1 MRPCPIRPTPSPRRR
16 ALIVLAATLGVTGP
30 APAHDL
36 MRVYEQARDQDMRF
50 QAARY
55 ARDAAVQVRPQAR
68 AALLPQVVGS
78 YGYQDQHEDGT
89 EGFGGLPEQ
98 PVDRDSEYRALT
110 VTLDQTVFDWAAF
123 KRFDQA
129 GDQVA
134 LAHAQFRSAEQDLLL
149 RTTETYFGVL
159 SADDNLRF
167 ARAEKSALERQLD
180 QAQRR
185 FDVGLSAITD
195 VQEAQARYDLTTAQE
210 IAFEQQLASAREALR
225 EITGPGTEALSTAP
239 LQPEIPLRL
248 PEPPAA
254 EAWLAAAREGNLELV
269 AARLEAQ
276 IADKGVAVARAG
288 HYPTVGAQ
296 AQFQDAEA
304 DGGRFTGETE
314 TETLGVQVRVPI
326 FSGLATQSRVD
337 EARARHE
344 QVKAQREGTQ
354 RAVER
359 ATRDAWLGVQ
369 SGAARVKALR
379 QAVVSSTTALEAS
392 ETGLEVGTRTAVD
405 VLNAQSALYSAQRDY
420 ARARYDY
427 LLSVLRLKAAAGTL
441 GPEDVAQID
450 ALLVTSAG
458 APATS
463 APMTPVPATPSS
475 TPAAATPS
483 P

>member
-1 MRPCPIRPTPSPRRR
+1 MQTLRRCR
-16 ALIVLAATLGVTGP
+16 FAALAIAMGASGSAA
-30 APAHDL
+30 ANDL
-36 MRVYEQARDQDMRF
+36 MRIYEQARTQDMRF

-55 ARDAAVQVRPQAR
+55 ARDAQIQVRPLAR
-68 AALLPQVVGS
+68 AALLPQIVGT
-78 YGYQDQHEDGT
+78 YDYQDQHEDGT
-89 EGFGGLPEQ
+89 EGFGGQPEQ
-98 PVDRDSEYRALT
+98 PVDRNSDQRAFT
-110 VTLDQTVFDWAAF
+110 VSLDQTVFDWAAF
-123 KRFDQA
+123 MRFDQA

-134 LAHAQFRSAEQDLLL
+134 LAQAQLRDAEQDLLL

-210 IAFEQQLASAREALR
+210 IAFEQQLASAHAALR
-225 EITGPGTEALSTAP
+225 EITGANSEAIATSP
-239 LQPEIPLRL
+239 LQAEIPLRL
-248 PEPPAA
+248 PDPPAVD
-254 EAWLAAAREGNLELV
+254 AWLAAARSGNLDLV
-269 AARLEAQ
+269 AATLEAQ
-276 IADKGVAVARAG
+276 IADKGVSVARAG

-296 AQFQDAEA
+296 AQYQDGEA

-314 TETLGVQVRVPI
+314 TETLSLQVRLPI

-337 EARARHE
+337 EAQARHE

-427 LLSVLRLKAAAGTL
+427 LLSVLRLKAAAGSL
-441 GPEDVAQID
+441 GAEDLTQID
-450 ALLVTSAG
+450 ALLVTSG
-458 APATS
+458 GPPPVEAPTNR
-463 APMTPVPATPSS
+463 
-475 TPAAATPS
+475 
-483 P
+483 

>member
-1 MRPCPIRPTPSPRRR
+1 MIASALMRTSPLRPHPALRRCTFV
-16 ALIVLAATLGVTGP
+16 VLALALGGSVGT
-30 APAHDL
+30 AVANDL
-36 MRVYEQARDQDMRF
+36 MRVYEQARAQDMRF

-55 ARDAAVQVRPQAR
+55 ARDAEIEVRPQAR
-68 AALLPQVVGS
+68 AALLPQVNGS

-89 EGFGGLPEQ
+89 EGFGGLPES
-98 PVDRDSEYRALT
+98 PVDRDSEQRALT

-134 LAHAQFRSAEQDLLL
+134 LAQARFRAAEQDLLL
-149 RTTETYFGVL
+149 RITETYFGVL

-167 ARAEKSALERQLD
+167 ARAEKSSLERQLD

-210 IAFEQQLASAREALR
+210 IVFEQQLASAREALR
-225 EITGPGTEALSTAP
+225 EITGSTSEAFATAA
-239 LQPEIPLRL
+239 LQTEIPLRS
-248 PEPPAA
+248 PEPLAVD
-254 EAWLAAAREGNLELV
+254 AWLAAARNGNLDLV
-269 AARLEAQ
+269 VATLQAQ
-276 IADKGVAVARAG
+276 IADKGVSVARAG

-296 AQFQDAEA
+296 AQYQDAEA

-314 TETLGVQVRVPI
+314 SETLGVQVRLPI

-337 EARARHE
+337 EAQARRE

-359 ATRDAWLGVQ
+359 STRDAWLGVQ

-405 VLNAQSALYSAQRDY
+405 VLDAQSALYSAQRDY
-420 ARARYDY
+420 ARTRYDY

-441 GPEDVAQID
+441 GAEDLTQID
-450 ALLVTSAG
+450 GLLVGSGSPAHG
-458 APATS
+458 A
-463 APMTPVPATPSS
+463 APENR
-475 TPAAATPS
+475 
-483 P
+483 

>member
-1 MRPCPIRPTPSPRRR
+1 MRISLLAILALSLGGITGIAR
-16 ALIVLAATLGVTGP
+16 ANE
-30 APAHDL
+30 L
-36 MRVYEQARDQDMRF
+36 MRVYEQARAQDMRF

-55 ARDAAVQVRPQAR
+55 ARDAAIEVRPQAR
-68 AALLPQVVGS
+68 AALLPQIVGTW
-78 YGYQDQHEDGT
+78 GYQDQHEDGT
-89 EGFGGLPEQ
+89 EGFGELPKQ
-98 PVDRDSEYRALT
+98 DVDRDSDQRALA

-134 LAHAQFRSAEQDLLL
+134 LAQAQFRTAEQDLLL

-159 SADDNLRF
+159 AADDNLRF
-167 ARAEKSALERQLD
+167 ARAEKSSLERQLD

-225 EITGPGTEALSTAP
+225 EITGSPSEAFGTAP

-248 PEPPAA
+248 PEPPAVD
-254 EAWLAAAREGNLELV
+254 AWLAAARSGNLDVV
-269 AARLEAQ
+269 AATLEAQ
-276 IADKGVAVARAG
+276 IADKGVSVARAG

-296 AQFQDAEA
+296 AQYQDADA
-304 DGGRFTGETE
+304 KGGRFTGDLESETV
-314 TETLGVQVRVPI
+314 GVQVRLPI
-326 FSGLATQSRVD
+326 FAGLATQSRVD
-337 EARARHE
+337 EAQARHE
-344 QVKAQREGTQ
+344 QVKAQREGTV
-354 RAVER
+354 RSVER
-359 ATRDAWLGVQ
+359 STRDAWMGVQ

-405 VLNAQSALYSAQRDY
+405 VLNAQSGLYSAQRDY

-427 LLSVLRLKAAAGTL
+427 LLSVLRLKAAAGSL
-441 GPEDVAQID
+441 GVEDLTQID
-450 ALLVTSAG
+450 ALLTSSG
-458 APATS
+458 APAP
-463 APMTPVPATPSS
+463 APVPTGR
-475 TPAAATPS
+475 
-483 P
+483 

>member
-1 MRPCPIRPTPSPRRR
+1 MRSFLPALRPRRTI
-16 ALIVLAATLGVTGP
+16 AVLAMLALG
-30 APAHDL
+30 ACADASANEL
-36 MRVYEQARDQDMRF
+36 MRIYEQARDQDMRF
-50 QAARY
+50 QAARH
-55 ARDAAVQVRPQAR
+55 ARDAEIQVRPQAR
-68 AALLPQVVGS
+68 AALLPQIAGT

-98 PVDRDSEYRALT
+98 RVDRNSDFRALT
-110 VTLDQTVFDWAAF
+110 VSLDQTVFDWAAF
-123 KRFDQA
+123 KRYDQA

-134 LAHAQFRSAEQDLLL
+134 LAQARLRAAEQDLLL

-180 QAQRR
+180 QAQQR

-210 IAFEQQLASAREALR
+210 IAFEQQLASAHEALR
-225 EITGPGTEALSTAP
+225 EITGATGSTVATAP
-239 LQPEIPLRL
+239 LQAEIPLRL
-248 PEPPAA
+248 PDPAA
-254 EAWLAAAREGNLELV
+254 VDAWVAAAREGNLDLV
-269 AARLEAQ
+269 MATLQAT
-276 IADKGVAVARAG
+276 IADKGVSVARAG
-288 HYPTVGAQ
+288 HYPTVDAQ
-296 AQFQDAEA
+296 AQYQDAEA

-314 TETLGVQVRVPI
+314 TETLGVQVRLPI
-326 FSGLATQSRVD
+326 FSGLATRSRVD
-337 EARARHE
+337 EAHARAE

-427 LLSVLRLKAAAGTL
+427 LLSVLRLKGAAGSL
-441 GPEDVAQID
+441 GAGDLAQID
-450 ALLVTSAG
+450 ALLVG
-458 APATS
+458 APGS
-463 APMTPVPATPSS
+463 APG
-475 TPAAATPS
+475 AAPTNR
-483 P
+483 

>member
-1 MRPCPIRPTPSPRRR
+1 MHFTRPSSLLLV
-16 ALIVLAATLGVTGP
+16 ALVIAPGICGP
-30 APAHDL
+30 AAAHDL
-36 MRVYEQARDQDMRF
+36 LRVYEQARTQDMRF

-55 ARDAAVQVRPQAR
+55 ARNAEIEVRPQAR
-68 AALLPQVVGS
+68 AALLPQLVGT
-78 YGYQDQHEDGT
+78 YGYQDVHEDGT

-98 PVDRDSEYRALT
+98 PVDRDSDLRALT

-134 LAHAQFRSAEQDLLL
+134 LAQARFRAAEQDLLL

-167 ARAEKSALERQLD
+167 ARSEKSALERQLD

-195 VQEAQARYDLTTAQE
+195 VQEAQARFDLTTAQE
-210 IAFEQQLASAREALR
+210 IAFEQQLASAHAALR
-225 EITGPGTEALSTAP
+225 EITGDTRETVATSP
-239 LQPEIPLRL
+239 LQAEIPLRL
-248 PEPPAA
+248 PDPPAVD
-254 EAWLAAAREGNLELV
+254 AWLAAARGGNLDVV
-269 AARLEAQ
+269 AASLQAQ
-276 IADKGVAVARAG
+276 IADKSVSVARAG

-296 AQFQDAEA
+296 AQYQDAEA

-314 TETLGVQVRVPI
+314 TETLGVQVRLPI

-379 QAVVSSTTALEAS
+379 QAVLSSTTALEAS

-441 GPEDVAQID
+441 GVEDLTQID
-450 ALLVTSAG
+450 ALLVGSNDV
-458 APATS
+458 S
-463 APMTPVPATPSS
+463 
-475 TPAAATPS
+475 PAAAPANR
-483 P
+483 

>member
-1 MRPCPIRPTPSPRRR
+1 MRLLPFRHRPLRRR
-16 ALIVLAATLGVTGP
+16 TLVILAMALCCGAAGP
-30 APAHDL
+30 AAANEL
-36 MRVYEQARDQDMRF
+36 MRVYEQARTQDMRF

-55 ARDAAVQVRPQAR
+55 ARDAAIEVRPQAR
-68 AALLPQVVGS
+68 AALLPQINGS

-98 PVDRDSEYRALT
+98 SVDRDSDYRALT

-134 LAHAQFRSAEQDLLL
+134 LAQVQLRTAEQELLL
-149 RTTETYFGVL
+149 RTTQTYFGVL
-159 SADDNLRF
+159 SADDDLRF

-210 IAFEQQLASAREALR
+210 IAFEQQLASAHAALR
-225 EITGPGTEALSTAP
+225 EITGASNDTIATSP
-239 LQPEIPLRL
+239 LQAEIPLRL
-248 PEPPAA
+248 PDPPAVD
-254 EAWLAAAREGNLELV
+254 AWLAAARKGNLDLV
-269 AARLEAQ
+269 AASLQSQ
-276 IADKGVAVARAG
+276 IADKDVSVARAG

-296 AQFQDAEA
+296 AQYQDAEA

-314 TETLGVQVRVPI
+314 AETLGVQVRLPI

-337 EARARHE
+337 QAQARHE
-344 QVKAQREGTQ
+344 QLKAQREGTL
-354 RAVER
+354 RAIER

-427 LLSVLRLKAAAGTL
+427 LLSVLRLKAAAGSL

-450 ALLVTSAG
+450 ALLATSGAG
-458 APATS
+458 AAPA
-463 APMTPVPATPSS
+463 
-475 TPAAATPS
+475 PS
-483 P
+483 PSATQPTAP